1 MSIVVVGLNHKTSP
15 ISLLERLAIPDER
28 HAKALA
34 ELMNSEHVTEGA
46 ILSTCNRVE
55 VYASVTKFHP
65 GAQGLRNFLSE
76 FCHIAP
82 EDFSDHLYTY
92 FDEGAVSHLFR
103 VAAGVDSLVVGESEI
118 LGQVRKAVA
127 FAEEEETVGRNLRRA
142 FSQALTVGK
151 RARSETEISRN
162 PVSVSSAAVELARRA
177 FAGRGAGSA
186 GPQNGRGAGSAGP
199 QNGRGAG
206 SAGPQNGRGGDALE
220 GKSVLIVGAGKMGR
234 LAVQALQA
242 AGATETIVV
251 NRGEERAQSLA
262 DTYGVKP
269 RSLGELPEVLAGADI
284 VICSTMAPGAVLD
297 YKTVRAAVE
306 NRTRPD
312 ALFIVDIAVPRDVDP
327 SVAEIDGVVLRDI
340 EDLRALV
347 ENNMGGRVSEI
358 AKVESIVTAELEGF
372 ARWERAVEVAP
383 AIARL
388 VDRSEAL
395 RVAELER
402 SSSQLA
408 GLSDKERSSVE
419 QLTRRIVN
427 KILHAPL
434 SKSREIASATQGH
447 VYLEALYELF
457 ELEDDLDS

>member
-15 ISLLERLAIPDER
+15 ISLLEQLAIPDER

-127 FAEEEETVGRNLRRA
+127 FAEEEDTVGRNLRRA

-177 FAGRGAGSA
+177 FAGRGAGSVE
-186 GPQNGRGAGSAGP
+186 P

-206 SAGPQNGRGGDALE
+206 SAGPQNGRGGYSLE
-220 GKSVLIVGAGKMGR
+220 GKSVVIVGAGKMGR

-262 DTYGVKP
+262 DAYGVKP
-269 RSLGELPEVLAGADI
+269 RSLGELPEVLSGADI

-297 YKTVRAAVE
+297 HKTVRTAVE
-306 NRTRPD
+306 GRTRPD

-358 AKVESIVTAELEGF
+358 AKVESIVTTELERF

-388 VDRSEAL
+388 VDQSEAV

-402 SSSQLA
+402 FSSQLA
-408 GLSDKERSSVE
+408 GVSDEQRAAIE

-434 SKSREIASATQGH
+434 SKSKEIASSTQGH

>member
-15 ISLLERLAIPDER
+15 ISLLERLAVPDER

-127 FAEEEETVGRNLRRA
+127 IAEEEETVGRNLRRA

-186 GPQNGRGAGSAGP
+186 GPQNGRG
-199 QNGRGAG
+199 
-206 SAGPQNGRGGDALE
+206 DALE
-220 GKSVLIVGAGKMGR
+220 GKSVVIVGAGKMGR

-262 DTYGVKP
+262 DAYGVKP
-269 RSLGELPEVLAGADI
+269 RSLGELPEVIAGADI

-306 NRTRPD
+306 DRTRPD

-358 AKVESIVTAELEGF
+358 AKVESIVTAELDRF

-388 VDRSEAL
+388 VDRSEAV

-402 SSSQLA
+402 FSSQLA
-408 GLSDKERSSVE
+408 GLSDEERVAIE

-427 KILHAPL
+427 KILHSPL

>member
-177 FAGRGAGSA
+177 FA
-186 GPQNGRGAGSAGP
+186 GRGAGSAGP

>member
-15 ISLLERLAIPDER
+15 ISLLEQLAIPDER

-34 ELMNSEHVTEGA
+34 ELMNSEHVAEGA

-76 FCHIAP
+76 FCHVAP

-103 VAAGVDSLVVGESEI
+103 VASGVDSLVVGESEI
-118 LGQVRKAVA
+118 LGQVRKAIA
-127 FAEEEETVGRNLRRA
+127 FAEEEESVGRNLRRA

-177 FAGRGAGSA
+177 FAGRAGGVGSA
-186 GPQNGRGAGSAGP
+186 GPQNGRGDHS
-199 QNGRGAG
+199 
-206 SAGPQNGRGGDALE
+206 LE
-220 GKSVLIVGAGKMGR
+220 GKSVVIVGAGKMGR
-234 LAVQALQA
+234 LAVQALEA

-262 DTYGVKP
+262 DAYGVKP
-269 RSLGELPEVLAGADI
+269 RGLAELPEVLSGADI

-297 YKTVRAAVE
+297 HKTVRTAVE
-306 NRTRPD
+306 RRARPD

-327 SVAEIDGVVLRDI
+327 SVAEIEGVVLRDI

-347 ENNMGGRVSEI
+347 ENNMGGRMSEI
-358 AKVESIVTAELEGF
+358 AKVDGIVAAELERF
-372 ARWERAVEVAP
+372 TRWERAVEVAP

-395 RVAELER
+395 RAAELER
-402 SSSQLA
+402 FSSQLA
-408 GLSDKERSSVE
+408 GVSDEQRATIE

-434 SKSREIASATQGH
+434 SKSKEIASSTQGH

>member
-15 ISLLERLAIPDER
+15 ISLLEQLAIPDER

-92 FDEGAVSHLFR
+92 FDEGAESHLFR

-151 RARSETEISRN
+151 RARSETEISLN

-177 FAGRGAGSA
+177 FAAEES
-186 GPQNGRGAGSAGP
+186 N
-199 QNGRGAG
+199 
-206 SAGPQNGRGGDALE
+206 GDALQ
-220 GKSVLIVGAGKMGR
+220 GKNVVIVGAGKMGR

-262 DTYGVKP
+262 DAYGVKP
-269 RSLGELPEVLAGADI
+269 RSLG
-284 VICSTMAPGAVLD
+284 
-297 YKTVRAAVE
+297 
-306 NRTRPD
+306 
-312 ALFIVDIAVPRDVDP
+312 
-327 SVAEIDGVVLRDI
+327 
-340 EDLRALV
+340 
-347 ENNMGGRVSEI
+347 
-358 AKVESIVTAELEGF
+358 
-372 ARWERAVEVAP
+372 
-383 AIARL
+383 
-388 VDRSEAL
+388 
-395 RVAELER
+395 
-402 SSSQLA
+402 
-408 GLSDKERSSVE
+408 
-419 QLTRRIVN
+419 
-427 KILHAPL
+427 
-434 SKSREIASATQGH
+434 
-447 VYLEALYELF
+447 
-457 ELEDDLDS
+457 

>member
-28 HAKALA
+28 HTKALG
-34 ELMNSEHVTEGA
+34 ELMNSEHVTEGV

-76 FCHIAP
+76 FCHVAP

-118 LGQVRKAVA
+118 LGQVRRAIA
-127 FAEEEETVGRNLRRA
+127 TAEEEECVGRNLRRA
-142 FSQALTVGK
+142 FSQALSVGK
-151 RARSETEISRN
+151 RARSETDISRN

-177 FAGRGAGSA
+177 FAG
-186 GPQNGRGAGSAGP
+186 
-199 QNGRGAG
+199 
-206 SAGPQNGRGGDALE
+206 DTLE
-220 GKSVLIVGAGKMGR
+220 NKKVVIVGAGKMGR
-234 LAVQALQA
+234 LAVEALQA

-262 DTYGVKP
+262 DAYGVQP
-269 RSLGELPEVLAGADI
+269 RTLAELPEALAEADI
-284 VICSTMAPGAVLD
+284 VICSTMAAGAVVD
-297 YKTVRAAVE
+297 YKTARSAME
-306 NRTRPD
+306 RRERPE

-327 SVAEIDGVVLRDI
+327 AVAEIDGIVLRDI

-347 ENNMGGRVSEI
+347 TNNVGGRLGEM
-358 AKVESIVTAELEGF
+358 AKVEDIITAELERF
-372 ARWERAVEVAP
+372 ARWERALEVAP

-395 RVAELER
+395 RVTEMDRFA
-402 SSSQLA
+402 SHLA
-408 GLSDKERSSVE
+408 GLTDEQRDAVD
-419 QLTRRIVN
+419 QLTRRLVN
-427 KILHAPL
+427 KILHTPL
-434 SKSREIASATQGH
+434 SKSKEIASSTQGH
-447 VYLEALYELF
+447 VYLDALYELF
-457 ELEDDLDS
+457 ELDDDVDS